1 MKLHS
6 GLTWWALLHSKASL
20 IPPGGWG
27 LGVWQAWAQCWAWR
41 GGGKSANVQNSD
53 SLPRAVQSSS
63 ASGWSSW
70 WPMNACPDSWSP
82 GAQRQKLWDG
92 QEKAQEA
99 LRPGNQGRWVLCF
112 WHPKSQCRGGFKVP
126 KCSDKNKLNLKGSW
140 WNENYYF
147 RQQVTGERRPALT
160 VSCQQ

>member
-6 GLTWWALLHSKASL
+6 GLLHSKASL

-27 LGVWQAWAQCWAWR
+27 LGGWRVWAQCWAQGGR
-41 GGGKSANVQNSD
+41 GQNANVQDSD
-53 SLPRAVQSSS
+53 SPPRAVQSSS
-63 ASGWSSW
+63 ASGWSVW
-70 WPMNACPDSWSP
+70 WSMNAFSDSWSP

-92 QEKAQEA
+92 QEKAREA
-99 LRPGNQGRWVLCF
+99 LRPGNWGRWALCF

-126 KCSDKNKLNLKGSW
+126 KCSDKNKLSLKGSW
-140 WNENYYF
+140 WNKNYYF